1 MVLGKMFPKSR
12 SIMKPRILIGMWPLS
27 GDFGRVSLQIV
38 EKVIQKAVD
47 NGLCEF
53 DVAPS
58 YGNGF
63 AEMALGQVLGDEKSV
78 KIYTKFG
85 NHPFEGKD
93 FSDTGLER
101 SLEQSLLRLR
111 RDSVQGVFLH
121 NPRKEFSDYKNLP
134 KLFSKLKSNGYASE
148 LGLSGAKGYDYSD
161 YPWNSIDIYQQDFNL
176 LCQNELFPKRESY
189 FFARSC
195 LATGILSGKLSN
207 ESVFHANDHRSAWL
221 KGERLISLVK
231 RTEKIR
237 DIAGGSYSL
246 PSLARRY
253 VLFNTYVDTTILGVS
268 KPEHIEDIIQDLDSG
283 PLPKDIVTLL
293 KQEYDNDFGLEGE
306 RHLGF

>member
-1 MVLGKMFPKSR
+1 MR
-12 SIMKPRILIGMWPLS
+12 PRILIGMWPLS
-27 GDFGRVSLQIV
+27 GDFGRVSLKIV

-53 DVAPS
+53 DVAPN

-63 AEMALGQVLGDEKSV
+63 AEMALGQVLGDEKNV

-85 NHPFEGKD
+85 NQPFEGKD
-93 FSDTGLER
+93 FSNTALQR
-101 SLEQSLLRLR
+101 SLEQSLVRLR

-121 NPRKEFSDYKNLP
+121 NPRKEFTDYKNIP
-134 KLFSKLKSNGYASE
+134 KLFSKLKDDGFASE
-148 LGLSGAKGYDYSD
+148 LGLSGAKGYDYLD
-161 YPWNSIDIYQQDFNL
+161 YPWSSLDIYQQDFNL
-176 LCQNELFPKRESY
+176 LYQNELFPKMESS

-195 LATGILSGKLSN
+195 LATGILSGNLTI
-207 ESVFHANDHRSAWL
+207 ESVFHPNDHRSAWL
-221 KGERLISLVK
+221 KGERLTSLIK

-253 VLFNTYVDTTILGVS
+253 VLFNTHVDATILGVS

-283 PLPKDIVTLL
+283 PLSSDIVTLL
-293 KQEYDNDFGLEGE
+293 KKEHDNDFGLEGE

>member
-1 MVLGKMFPKSR
+1 
-12 SIMKPRILIGMWPLS
+12 MWPLS
-27 GDFGRVSLQIV
+27 GDFGLVSLTTV

-47 NGLCEF
+47 NGFCEF
-53 DVAPS
+53 DVAPN

-63 AEMALGQVLGDEKSV
+63 AEMALGHVLGNDRSV

-85 NHPFEGKD
+85 NHPFKGKD
-93 FSDTGLER
+93 FSDDGLKR

-111 RDSVQGVFLH
+111 RDSVEGVFLH
-121 NPRKEFSDYKNLP
+121 NPRNEFSDYKNIIP
-134 KLFSKLKSNGYASE
+134 KLFSKLKEDGYVSK
-148 LGLSGAKGYDYSD
+148 LGLSGAKGFDYSD
-161 YPWNSIDIYQQDFNL
+161 YPWDSIDIYQQDFNL
-176 LCQNELFPKRESY
+176 LYQNELFPKRESS

-207 ESVFHANDHRSAWL
+207 ESVFNVNDHRSAWL
-221 KGERLISLVK
+221 KGDRLKSLVK

-246 PSLARRY
+246 SSLARRY
-253 VLFNTYVDTTILGVS
+253 VLFNRFVDKTILGVS
-268 KPEHIEDIIQDLDSG
+268 MPEHIEDIIEDLDSG
-283 PLPKDIVTLL
+283 PLPEDIVASL
-293 KQEYDNDFGLEGE
+293 KKAHDVDFGLKDE